1 VFLPRREADRCD
13 HPAWTKVV
21 AFAGAISSG
30 FAARP
35 SLGQTTSKN
44 ASLFPAE
51 AAEENPR
58 ANALSF
64 SLSLYA
70 YFPPNTKA
78 YVNPN
83 LTVDYAWLHLEGR
96 YNYEA
101 QKTGSAW
108 IGYNFKVGKEL
119 TLELTPMAGAVF
131 GDLTGLAL
139 GCDLS
144 LGYAKVELSS
154 ASEYV
159 FDIAER
165 SGSFFYTWSELSYS
179 PVQRFRAGLVAQ
191 RTKAYHSDLV
201 IQPGVLAGLAYKD
214 VAFTVYVFN
223 LGWVKP
229 TVVLSLSATF

>member
-1 VFLPRREADRCD
+1 VVF
-13 HPAWTKVV
+13 V
-21 AFAGAISSG
+21 
-30 FAARP
+30 P
-35 SLGQTTSKN
+35 SL
-44 ASLFPAE
+44 FHAE
-51 AAEENPR
+51 LAEETAP
-58 ANALSF
+58 ANALSS
-64 SLSLYA
+64 SLSLYT
-70 YFPPNTKA
+70 YFPPDQKA

-83 LTVDYAWLHLEGR
+83 LTVDHDWFHLEGR

-108 IGYNFKVGKEL
+108 IGYNFKVGKKL

-139 GCDLS
+139 GYDLS
-144 LGYAKVELSS
+144 LGYAEVELSS

-165 SGSFFYTWSELSYS
+165 SESFFYTWSELSYS
-179 PVQRFRAGLVAQ
+179 PAQWFRTGLVAQ

-214 VAFTVYVFN
+214 VAFTGYVFN
-223 LGWVKP
+223 LGWVTP

>member
-1 VFLPRREADRCD
+1 MFVHPLFL
-13 HPAWTKVV
+13 
-21 AFAGAISSG
+21 
-30 FAARP
+30 
-35 SLGQTTSKN
+35 
-44 ASLFPAE
+44 AE
-51 AAEENPR
+51 VAEEIPA
-58 ANALSF
+58 ANVLS
-64 SLSLYA
+64 SSPSLYA
-70 YFPPNTKA
+70 YFPPDQKA

-83 LTVDYAWLHLEGR
+83 LTLDYARLHLEGR

-108 IGYNFKVGKEL
+108 IGYNFKVGKKPS
-119 TLELTPMAGAVF
+119 LELTPMAGAVL

-144 LGYAKVELSS
+144 LRYAQVELSS

-179 PVQRFRAGLVAQ
+179 PAQWFRAGLVAQ
-191 RTKAYHSDLV
+191 RTKAYQSDLV

-223 LGWVKP
+223 LGWVSP